1 MHHPDSHH
9 RLRNLAG
16 VVLVAAAV
24 GAGLFVTAGC
34 QQKADAPKPPP
45 QRYTELRDK
54 DLPPFLQGTV
64 GQLAERTNDEPYASA
79 TYGLVGRLRGT
90 GDSTASLQVREW
102 MLKQMIR
109 HGYGSKLIPG
119 YDKLGPERV
128 LREPSYAIVRV
139 DGMIPPGAREGDQFD
154 VQVTALQGNKT
165 TSLTGGMLFDADL
178 AQIRGNSPDLAAIDT
193 LARAHGWI
201 VINPFYALED
211 GSTANVQAK
220 ASLRN
225 GTIMDG
231 GMVLNDRAIILRLR
245 HPNRANARYIEQR
258 INQRFQHVADR
269 RKTNSMPAINI
280 VAQALDE
287 GIVEVFIPKSY
298 KGDWQHF
305 MGVVEQLYLSASP
318 AVLVAKAK
326 ELTEEAVKPGSPLL
340 EISYA
345 LEGIGEPALQYT
357 LPLLAHPSPDVSFAM
372 ARASAFIPDPS
383 GAAQQTLFRI
393 ARDDNNPFQLEAIRT
408 LGLLPNSPERNQRLH
423 DLLESPNRL
432 PRTEAY
438 KILAER
444 GQLYSKV
451 IGGGTSMEK
460 FMIDVVPSGGEPLV
474 YASRSGTP
482 RIAIIGPT
490 PKLQLPIVF
499 TTMNGRLM
507 ISSDLGNGGAG
518 GRSVTIFFRRDDE
531 KKEPLRMQS
540 RPDIGEIVA
549 RLGGEGAPDEDRFSF
564 SYGEIVAVLQSL
576 SQQKKITAALPGSG
590 QARVAPFIFEQP
602 RESQD
607 LIQTAPVIPQ
617 DSRPNT
623 GGAARAA
630 DDEIKDI
637 NNAGAQ
643 APARSPRTG
652 ATVAQK

>member
-1 MHHPDSHH
+1 MHHPDSHR
-9 RLRNLAG
+9 RLRKLAG
-16 VVLVAAAV
+16 VLLVGAAAV
-24 GAGLFVTAGC
+24 GTGTFVTGC
-34 QQKADAPKPPP
+34 QQKAEAPKPPP
-45 QRYTELRDK
+45 QRYTELHDK

-90 GDSTASLQVREW
+90 GDTTASLPVREW
-102 MLKQMIR
+102 MVKQMVR
-109 HGYGSKLIPG
+109 HKYGSKLIPG
-119 YDKLGPERV
+119 YDKIGPERV

-139 DGMIPPGAREGDQFD
+139 DGLIPPGAREGDQFD
-154 VQVTALQGNKT
+154 VQVTALPGNKT
-165 TSLTGGMLFDADL
+165 TNLSGGILFDADL
-178 AQIRGNSPDLAAIDT
+178 AQLRGNTPDLAAVDT

-201 VINPFYALED
+201 VINPAYALEEG
-211 GSTANVQAK
+211 GSNTSVQAK
-220 ASLRN
+220 ASLRS

-231 GMVLNDRAIILRLR
+231 GMVMNDRAIILRLR

-258 INQRFQHVADR
+258 VNQRFQHIADR

-280 VAQALDE
+280 TAQALDE
-287 GIVEVFIPKSY
+287 GIVEVFVPRSY
-298 KGDWQHF
+298 RGDWQHF

-318 AVLVAKAK
+318 AVLVTKAK
-326 ELTEEAVKPGSPLL
+326 ELTEEAVKPDAPLL

-357 LPLLAHPSPDVSFAM
+357 LPLLAHPSPDVAFAM
-372 ARASAFIPDPS
+372 GKASAFIPDPS
-383 GAAQQTLFRI
+383 GAAQQTLVRI
-393 ARDDNNPFQLEAIRT
+393 ARDSSNPFQLEAIRT
-408 LGLLPNSPERNQRLH
+408 LGLLPDSPERNQRLH
-423 DLLESPNRL
+423 ELLESPERL
-432 PRTEAY
+432 PRTAAY

-444 GQLYSKV
+444 GQLYSKSV
-451 IGGGTSMEK
+451 FEK
-460 FMIDVVPSGGEPLV
+460 FLIDVVPTGGEPLV

-499 TTMNGRLM
+499 TAMNGRLM
-507 ISSDLGNGGAG
+507 ISSDLGNGGAAG
-518 GRSVTIFFRRDDE
+518 KSVTIFFRRDDE

-576 SQQKKITAALPGSG
+576 SQQKKITAAIPGSG
-590 QARVAPFIFEQP
+590 QARLAPFIFEQP
-602 RESQD
+602 RETQD
-607 LIQTAPVIPQ
+607 LIQTAPVIQ
-617 DSRPNT
+617 ESRPNT
-623 GGAARAA
+623 GGAARA
-630 DDEIKDI
+630 DDLIDHDK
-637 NNAGAQ
+637 NAGAQ
-643 APARSPRTG
+643 APAQGPRTG

>member
-1 MHHPDSHH
+1 MHHPDSHR
-9 RLRNLAG
+9 RLRNVAG
-16 VVLVAAAV
+16 VLLVSAAV
-24 GAGLFVTAGC
+24 GTGAFLTGC
-34 QQKADAPKPPP
+34 QQKAEAPKPPP
-45 QRYTELRDK
+45 QRYTELHDK

-90 GDSTASLQVREW
+90 GDTTASLPVREW
-102 MLKQMIR
+102 MVKQMVR

-154 VQVTALQGNKT
+154 VQVTALPGNKT
-165 TSLTGGMLFDADL
+165 TSLSGGMLFDADL
-178 AQIRGNSPDLAAIDT
+178 AQLRGNTPDLASVDT
-193 LARAHGWI
+193 LARAHGWV
-201 VINPFYALED
+201 VINPAYALED
-211 GSTANVQAK
+211 GNTTSVQAK

-231 GMVLNDRAIILRLR
+231 GMVMNDRAIILRLR

-258 INQRFQHVADR
+258 INQRFQHIADR
-269 RKTNSMPAINI
+269 RRTNSMPAINI

-287 GIVEVFIPKSY
+287 GIVEVFVPRLY

-326 ELTEEAVKPGSPLL
+326 ELTEEAVKPEAPLL

-357 LPLLAHPSPDVSFAM
+357 LPLLAHPNPDVAYAM

-393 ARDDNNPFQLEAIRT
+393 ARDDNNPFQLQAIRT
-408 LGLLPNSPERNQRLH
+408 LGMLPSSPERNQRLH
-423 DLLESPNRL
+423 DLLESANRL
-432 PRTEAY
+432 ARTEAY
-438 KILAER
+438 KILAGK
-444 GQLYSKV
+444 GQLYSKPV
-451 IGGGTSMEK
+451 LEK
-460 FMIDVVPSGGEPLV
+460 FMIDVVPSAGEPLV
-474 YASRSGTP
+474 FASRSGTP

-499 TTMNGRLM
+499 TAMNGRLM

-518 GRSVTIFFRRDDE
+518 GKSVTIFFRRDDE

-576 SQQKKITAALPGSG
+576 SQQKKITAAVPGSG
-590 QARVAPFIFEQP
+590 TRLASFIFEQP
-602 RESQD
+602 RETQD
-607 LIQTAPVIPQ
+607 LIETAPVIPREG
-617 DSRPNT
+617 RPNT
-623 GGAARAA
+623 GGAAQAG
-630 DDEIKDI
+630 DEL
-637 NNAGAQ
+637 NNHAGAL
-643 APARSPRTG
+643 APAATSPRTG

>member
-1 MHHPDSHH
+1 MHHPDSHR
-9 RLRNLAG
+9 RLRRRRHFAG
-16 VVLVAAAV
+16 VLRSTAAAV
-24 GAGLFVTAGC
+24 GAGFLVAGC
-34 QQKADAPKPPP
+34 QQKAETPKPPP

-54 DLPPFLQGTV
+54 ELPPFLQGTV
-64 GQLAERTNDEPYASA
+64 GQLAERTNDEPYVSA

-90 GDSTASLQVREW
+90 GDTTASLQVREW

-119 YDKLGPERV
+119 YDKIGPERV

-139 DGMIPPGAREGDQFD
+139 DGLIPPGAREGDQFD
-154 VQVTALQGNKT
+154 VRVSALPGNKT
-165 TSLTGGMLFDADL
+165 TSLSGGMLFDADL
-178 AQIRGNSPDLAAIDT
+178 AQIRGNSPDLAAVDT

-201 VINPFYALED
+201 VINPAYALED
-211 GSTANVQAK
+211 STTTSVQAK

-231 GMVLNDRAIILRLR
+231 GMVMNDRAIILRLR
-245 HPNRANARYIEQR
+245 HPNRANARYVEQR

-287 GIVEVFIPKSY
+287 GIVEVFVPKAY

-318 AVLVAKAK
+318 GVLVARAK
-326 ELTEEAVKPGSPLL
+326 ELTEEAVKPNAPLL

-357 LPLLAHPSPDVSFAM
+357 LPLLAHSTPEVAYAM

-408 LGLLPNSPERNQRLH
+408 LGSLPSSPERNQRLH

-432 PRTEAY
+432 ARTEAY
-438 KILAER
+438 KILADK
-444 GQLYSKV
+444 GQLYSKP
-451 IGGGTSMEK
+451 ILEK
-460 FMIDVVPSGGEPLV
+460 FAIDVVPSSGEPLV
-474 YASRSGTP
+474 FASRSGTP

-499 TTMNGRLM
+499 TAMNGRLM

-576 SQQKKITAALPGSG
+576 SQQKKITAAVPGSG
-590 QARVAPFIFEQP
+590 QARLAPFIFEQP
-602 RESQD
+602 RETQD
-607 LIQTAPVIPQ
+607 QIQTAPIIPQ
-617 DSRPNT
+617 DGRPNT
-623 GGAARAA
+623 NGAARAG
-630 DDEIKDI
+630 DDGIDKQ
-637 NNAGAQ
+637 NAS
-643 APARSPRTG
+643 APAPAASPRTG